1 MNLYFNLVLV
11 CLTILIIVLC
21 NTEYF
26 LVDENDKSKKI
37 RKLIGKKQAR
47 LKCDPLKNDPNF
59 PSTHDDIYNSNMLYK
74 YYTNGMFSNLQSI
87 YKTPEE
93 IKENSR
99 FKNKP
104 IINNP
109 DYLVG
114 ASNEGSSALKT
125 CEPCTYEKNAE
136 ACFDNI
142 QIMEDDYC
150 PKILQCNGMS
160 EIPNSKTLQN
170 PNFMNNNIQTITKQ
184 LERLSKLKNKN
195 KLQDDKNECDKIL
208 CYIKNNPD
216 IQVRYTEFNNIYK
229 QINSKINNSKT
240 QIGLI
245 TLDFLNNSDE
255 NILKMKQ
262 FLIDPL
268 NIYYFDLPGVS
279 YTVKMN
285 GVTLQ
290 SQNKADIL
298 TRSLVSESLIKR
310 GFENIGNSVKE
321 GKYNVKIEQQK
332 DISSFLLDLCLNRMV
347 TFSNE
352 VQSCSRYINNFDC

>member
-11 CLTILIIVLC
+11 FLTILIIVLC

-37 RKLIGKKQAR
+37 RKMVGKEQAR
-47 LKCDPLKNDPNF
+47 IKCDPLKDDPNF
-59 PSTHDDIYNSNMLYK
+59 PSTHNDIYDSNMLYK
-74 YYTNGMFSNLQSI
+74 YFTNGRFSNLQSI

-93 IKENSR
+93 IKDNPR

-104 IINNP
+104 IINDP

-114 ASNEGSSALKT
+114 ASNEGSSVLNT
-125 CEPCTYEKNAE
+125 CEPCTYENNSQ
-136 ACFDNI
+136 ACFDNV

-160 EIPNSKTLQN
+160 ELPNSKTLRN
-170 PNFMNNNIQTITKQ
+170 PNFMGDNIQTITKQ
-184 LERLSKLKNKN
+184 LEHLSKLKNRNRN
-195 KLQDDKNECDKIL
+195 KSKKKVCDKIL
-208 CYIKNNPD
+208 CYIKNNTE
-216 IQVRYTEFNNIYK
+216 IQERYNKFNSIYEK
-229 QINSKINNSKT
+229 INTKINSSKT
-240 QIGLI
+240 QIGFI
-245 TLDFLNNSDE
+245 TLDFLNDSDE
-255 NILKMKQ
+255 NIFKMKE

-285 GVTLQ
+285 GVTQ
-290 SQNKADIL
+290 KSQNKSDIL
-298 TRSLVSESLIKR
+298 NRSLVSESLIKM

-321 GKYNVKIEQQK
+321 GKYNVKIEQQT
-332 DISSFLLDLCLNRMV
+332 DISSILLELCLNRMLD
-347 TFSNE
+347 FSKE
-352 VQSCSRYINNFDC
+352 VQSCSSYKNNIDC